1 LTGFKLKIAYVVDWK
16 GKPNAGAPQKI
27 HDQISIW
34 RKNQCIV
41 DLYSIVPNQY
51 EEEWK
56 LQSKKVFT
64 YSNIFQRIIARA
76 VCAINIISDRE
87 VNLVYRRFA
96 IWEFMEIISFIIKPT
111 VVEINT
117 NNKEYYKGKF
127 ILFLLV
133 LKIQNLIISRYVVG
147 ACSVTEELRSI
158 QSTRIKHKTKV
169 FTNSTKLQAK
179 SSQLLTNNHKLAQR
193 ISLVF
198 LASDSF
204 KWNGIEIL
212 SVLATN
218 FPDFNFHVVG
228 LTGSNTKNLF
238 WHGPLYG
245 DELSDFLFDMDFGIS
260 TLAIDSL
267 NLKQAAPLKSR
278 TYLAHGLPTIGAYQD
293 SAFIECDFFLQVVF
307 DKKTFQ
313 LLDKE
318 QFLAFINKW
327 NGKKVNLERLDSI
340 NSDIVERNRSD
351 FMRSLVE

>member
-1 LTGFKLKIAYVVDWK
+1 MKIAYVVDWK

-34 RKNQCIV
+34 RDNQCIV
-41 DLYSIVPNQY
+41 DLYSIVPHQY
-51 EEEWK
+51 EAEWK
-56 LQSKKVFT
+56 LQSKKVFI
-64 YSNIFQRIIARA
+64 YSNVFQRIIARA
-76 VCAINIISDRE
+76 VCAINVIRDKEI
-87 VNLVYRRFA
+87 NLVYRRFA
-96 IWEFMEIISFIIKPT
+96 IWEFLEIISFLIKPT

-117 NNKEYYKGKF
+117 NNKEYYKGKSL
-127 ILFLLV
+127 LFLLV

-147 ACSVTEELRSI
+147 ACSVTEELRII
-158 QSTRIKHKTKV
+158 QSTRIRHKTKV
-169 FTNSTKLQAK
+169 FTNSIKLQVK
-179 SSQLLTNNHKLAQR
+179 SSNLLANNHKFGQR

-212 SVLATN
+212 AVLATD
-218 FPDFNFHVVG
+218 FPDFDFHVVG
-228 LTGSNTKNLF
+228 LTGLNTKNLF
-238 WHGPLYG
+238 WYGPLYG
-245 DELSDFLFDMDFGIS
+245 EELSNFLFDMDFGIS

-307 DKKTFQ
+307 DKNTFQ
-313 LLDKE
+313 LLDKK

-340 NSDIVERNRSD
+340 NSNVVERNRSD